1 MTRRFATLL
10 VLGILALAP
19 LPLAGQA
26 ADVVGGP
33 EVAAP
38 PAGPPAPLWA
48 GVGEDLLWD
57 NGPFANVAGSACPS
71 GTDTSRLQSALGLNT
86 YGFGHAVSAGIRVA
100 DDFTVPDGPEWQL
113 SQITFFAYQTGSTTA
128 STITAVNAQ
137 IWDGSPDDPGS
148 SVVCGDTVTN
158 CMSTTVFT
166 GIYRDLD
173 SAPGACN
180 RPVMAQ
186 TCDFSGCV
194 LPPGNYWLD
203 WQTDG
208 SLASGP
214 WVPPITITGQAVTGD
229 GQQSIDSG
237 ATWAPLIDTGT
248 AGAAQGLPFL
258 IEGTAVLTSALE
270 IPALAPIG
278 LALLAA
284 GLGAAAVI
292 GMRRRK

>member
-1 MTRRFATLL
+1 MNRRSAVLL
-10 VLGILALAP
+10 LAALALVP
-19 LPLAGQA
+19 LPLSGQA
-26 ADVVGGP
+26 AEVVGAP

-38 PAGPPAPLWA
+38 PAGPGGPLWVGA
-48 GVGEDLLWD
+48 GEDILWD
-57 NGPFANVAGSACPS
+57 NGPFANVAGSTCPS
-71 GTDTSRLQSALGLNT
+71 GTDTSRLQSAIGLNV
-86 YGFGHAVSAGIRVA
+86 YGFGHAVSTGVRVA
-100 DDFTVPDGPEWQL
+100 DDFTVADGPEWQL

-137 IWDGSPDDPGS
+137 IWDGLPGDPGS

-158 CMSTTVFT
+158 CMLATAFT

-214 WVPPITITGQAVTGD
+214 WVPPITITGVAVTGD
-229 GQQSIDSG
+229 GLQSLDG
-237 ATWAPLIDTGT
+237 GTTWAPLIDTGT
-248 AGAAQGLPFL
+248 AAAAQGLPFVV
-258 IEGTAVLTSALE
+258 EGTAVLTSALE
-270 IPALAPIG
+270 IPALAPLG